1 MAVVYL
7 SSRVILSYIVV
18 PLAMAIF
25 GLLTIRNIQTQMRR
39 VANVAM
45 NPQRQNRRH
54 RIERQLARMLIIQ
67 VTVYIVFC
75 TPAVLLTHW

>member
-1 MAVVYL
+1 
-7 SSRVILSYIVV
+7 
-18 PLAMAIF
+18 
-25 GLLTIRNIQTQMRR
+25 MRR

-67 VTVYIVFC
+67 VTAYIVFC
-75 TPAVLLTHW
+75 TPAMLLTHW

>member
-67 VTVYIVFC
+67 VTAYIVFC
-75 TPAVLLTHW
+75 TPAMLLTHW